1 MGTLRPFGERPLPVR
16 PSRPPAPLPDST
28 LSLAPLLTD
37 IRNITSINYDRY
49 YKSCQGGL

>member
-28 LSLAPLLTD
+28 LSFAPLLTD
-37 IRNITSINYDRY
+37 IQNITSVNYDRY
-49 YKSCQGGL
+49 QGGCQVGL